1 MAIIRNT
8 IRSLY
13 PQLIESTVN
22 SKNIDWVSATFL
34 IGYQLLFLICLPLYL
49 VFCAQS
55 WELWITMVILIAL
68 CGLSITAFYHRFYSH
83 KTYLVSKVVETMAI
97 FFGTLTMQGSVLEW
111 SHDHRLHH
119 KHVDTDKDPYCIK
132 KGFWYAHFTW
142 MLLRDDN
149 FDHQIVQ
156 DLKKNPL
163 VMFQHRY
170 YAILLT
176 LANLAVM
183 LFFGWLFN
191 DFVGAFVLLVL
202 TRMFINH
209 HVTWFINSLAHT
221 WGVQPY
227 SREHTAV
234 NNWIVAILTLGEG
247 YHNFHHTFAGD
258 YRNGVR
264 WYQIDPTK
272 LVIWTL
278 SKVGLAR
285 GLRKVDRTVI
295 ARKLLTADRKLML
308 DRVSQICHQ
317 EGEMMVAEINRKAD
331 NLVQKLARFSNLNR
345 DYKALKKQR
354 SKPEVRRLRFRIRR
368 MRETIRI
375 ELRAWS
381 RYCDE
386 ILQLQPTLA

>member
-386 ILQLQPTLA
+386 ILQLQPTMG

>member
-1 MAIIRNT
+1 M
-8 IRSLY
+8 
-13 PQLIESTVN
+13 N

-386 ILQLQPTLA
+386 ILQLQPTMG

>member
-1 MAIIRNT
+1 M
-8 IRSLY
+8 
-13 PQLIESTVN
+13 N